1 MRHRGACKG
10 PGLLAVLAAWPVL
23 AYALL
28 ANPSAPWADA
38 AAIAHEDDRHWIVT
52 VPGNGDPWII
62 AHGSGVDFPQV
73 AALHPKSGYFRLVR
87 KTTFGTSIVLPP
99 VFWSGGGLARG
110 MPLGGMH
117 HAEGERV
124 IFDTPRKKKSPTGG
138 VNGALSPPGGGG

>member
-10 PGLLAVLAAWPVL
+10 PGLLAVLAAAPLL

-38 AAIAHEDDRHWIVT
+38 AAIAHEDARVWKVT

-73 AALHPKSGYFRLVR
+73 AALHHKSGYFRLVR

-99 VFWSGGGLARG
+99 VFWSGGVLTQG
-110 MPLGGMH
+110 MPLEATH
-117 HAEGERV
+117 HVEGDRLV
-124 IFDTPRKKKSPTGG
+124 IDATGNK
-138 VNGALSPPGGGG
+138 NGLK